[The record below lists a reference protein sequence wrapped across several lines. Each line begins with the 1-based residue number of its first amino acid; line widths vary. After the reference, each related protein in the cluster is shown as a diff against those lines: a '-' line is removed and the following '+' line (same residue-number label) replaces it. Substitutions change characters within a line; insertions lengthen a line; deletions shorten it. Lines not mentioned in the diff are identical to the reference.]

1 MKWLAG
7 MFPNSTTHPWTIKSK
22 YEMMKHH
29 SSNGKLY
36 TGVFAKSCSQIF
48 LDTMVYRKNKATL
61 ILCGLEGWLYF
72 HYIQEINSY
81 LQRHLEL
88 STVTKK
94 YMVSFFFFA
103 FRLFWG
109 EGHFLF
115 NHAVIIYIQS
125 VCSHI
130 TITTTKGNRCK

>member
-1 MKWLAG
+1 MKWVAG
-7 MFPNSTTHPWTIKSK
+7 MFPNSSTHPWPSRAN
-22 YEMMKHH
+22 MKWW
-29 SSNGKLY
+29 SIILQMANYIQECLQKAAVRY
-36 TGVFAKSCSQIF
+36 F
-48 LDTMVYRKNKATL
+48 LTPWSTERTKQL

-72 HYIQEINSY
+72 NYIQEINSY

-88 STVTKK
+88 SIVTKK

-130 TITTTKGNRCK
+130 TITMTKGNRCK